1 MKLVDA
7 SISKPVTT
15 AMVVVAVLVFGV
27 IGVSRMQVDFY
38 PDVTFPM
45 VVVATIYPGAGPLEV
60 ESEVTDPM
68 EEGLGTIAGLTDIT
82 SRSSENVSAI
92 TMQFDWGT
100 NLDAAASDIRDRLDM
115 AQASLPADVQ
125 KPFVFKFDPSMMPVL
140 NLGLAGDIDAAELAD
155 IAEEITQRLQRVPG
169 VAAVNSGGQ
178 VIRQVQVELD
188 LREFALSGVT
198 SEQLAMALKAQNL
211 NFPVGSISTE
221 QQRYLIRLVGEYG
234 DLDQLRNTA
243 VGARRDGTPVLVRQI
258 ATVNWAPE
266 ERDALVRMDGR
277 EAIYMWVQRRPDANT
292 IKVSDGLK
300 REVEKIKKGLPASV
314 DFKVFWDSAQPVRN
328 SVNSV
333 TTNLLL
339 GGILAAMV
347 LFLFLRR
354 FRATMFVAF
363 AIPFSVFF
371 ALFGMFLAGFT
382 LNILSMAG
390 LAIAVGMV
398 VDNGVVVFENIYR
411 RRELGEEAFKAASE
425 GASTV
430 AMAITASTLTTIAVF
445 VPLLMLRGLLQLF
458 FKELAYAIIFAL
470 LASLGIALTLI
481 PMLASRFLPKVKV
494 RFQKGDS
501 ECARPLTEPG
511 KGFMGWSERFY
522 NNLESGYGRLIG
534 WAVGHR
540 RLVVIITVVVL
551 LASLGLIPIIG
562 TEFLPRQFSDYT
574 EIYAEM
580 PVGTSLEKTNEGT
593 ARIEQYVVEK
603 WGGELKAVLVQVGGG
618 SNVFQAIF
626 GGARA
631 STAEIDM
638 VLKPESKRT
647 TTEIEQDVRKFAQT
661 VPGMRVRVGTQTGM
675 STVMGGGAAL
685 QVEIVGHDLAAADT
699 LTRQVVAAIETLPGV
714 VDVKASREQGDPEVQ
729 LVIDRERA
737 SLYGLSPYQVGSALR
752 TQFDGT
758 VATQY
763 RLAGKEYDVL
773 LRLKP
778 AQRKAISDILNTA
791 VNGPMGSVLLKNVVR
806 QRTGTSPLTIEHKN
820 TERIVKVEANVVGQ
834 AAGRVGARAK
844 QAVARI
850 VPPPGFTIRV
860 AGSFEEMMET
870 FRDLGFAMLIA
881 ILLVFMVMASQFESL
896 RDPFII
902 LFTIPFA
909 LVGVLWALAATG
921 TTLSIVSGLGVL
933 VLIGIVVNNGI
944 VYIDFVNQL
953 RRNEGMALEEAVKEA
968 GRVRL
973 RPILMTS
980 LTTIFGLIP
989 LALQLGEG
997 SEFWS
1002 PLGRAMIGGMMVS
1015 TFLPLV
1021 FIPVLYVIFETR
1033 SERARQ
1039 RRAASAAAR
1048 TPGQ

>member
-15 AMVVVAVLVFGV
+15 AMVVVAILVFGV

-140 NLGLAGDIDAAELAD
+140 NLGLAGDIDEAELAE
-155 IAEEITQRLQRVPG
+155 IADEITQRLQRVPG
-169 VAAVNSGGQ
+169 VAAVNAGGQ
-178 VIRQVQVELD
+178 VVRQVQVELD

-211 NFPVGSISTE
+211 NFPVGSISTQE
-221 QQRYLIRLVGEYG
+221 QRYLIRLVGEYG

-277 EAIYMWVQRRPDANT
+277 EAIYMWIQRRPDANT
-292 IKVSDGLK
+292 IQVSDALI
-300 REVEKIKKGLPASV
+300 REVEKIKKGLPAAV
-314 DFKVFWDSAQPVRN
+314 DFKVFWDSAKPVRD
-328 SVNSV
+328 SVSSV
-333 TTNLLL
+333 AMNLLL
-339 GGILAAMV
+339 GGILAIMV

-363 AIPFSVFF
+363 AIPFSTFF
-371 ALFGMFLAGFT
+371 ALFGMYLAGFT

-398 VDNGVVVFENIYR
+398 VDNGIVVFENIFR

-425 GASTV
+425 GTSTV

-445 VPLLMLRGLLQLF
+445 VPLLMLRGILQIF
-458 FKELAYAIIFAL
+458 FKELAFAIIFAL

-481 PMLASRFLPKVKV
+481 PMLAARYLKVPKPGT
-494 RFQKGDS
+494 QEKGL
-501 ECARPLTEPG
+501 R
-511 KGFMGWSERFY
+511 GWSERFY
-522 NNLESGYGRLIG
+522 CSIETGYSRLIG
-534 WAVGHR
+534 WSIGHR

-551 LASLGLIPIIG
+551 LASLGLIPLIG

-631 STAEIDM
+631 STAEIDLVM
-638 VLKPESKRT
+638 KPGSKRT
-647 TTEIEQDVRKFAQT
+647 VTEVEQDVRKFAQT
-661 VPGMRVRVGTQTGM
+661 IPGMKVRTGGQMGM
-675 STVMGGGAAL
+675 SSMMGGGAAL

-699 LTRQVVAAIETLPGV
+699 LTRQVIAAVETLPGV
-714 VDVKASREQGDPEVQ
+714 VDVKASREQGDPEIQ

-737 SLYGLSPYQVGSALR
+737 ALYGLSPYQVGSALR

-763 RLAGKEYDVL
+763 RLRGKEYDVL

-778 AQRKAISDILNTA
+778 AQRSGISDILNTA

-806 QRTGTSPLTIEHKN
+806 QQTGTSPLTIEHKN

-834 AAGRVGARAK
+834 ASGRVGQMAKRAL
-844 QAVARI
+844 AGI
-850 VPPPGFTIRV
+850 TPPPGFTVNV
-860 AGSFEEMMET
+860 AGSYEEMMKS
-870 FRDLGFAMLIA
+870 FRDLGFALLIA
-881 ILLVFMVMASQFESL
+881 VLLVFMVMASQFESF

-909 LVGVLWALAATG
+909 LIGVLWALAATG

-933 VLIGIVVNNGI
+933 VLVGVVVNNGI

-953 RRNEGMALEEAVKEA
+953 RRGQGMALEEAVKEA

-1021 FIPVLYVIFETR
+1021 FIPVLYVIFENR
-1033 SERARQ
+1033 SERARL
-1039 RRAASAAAR
+1039 RRAASAASRAS
-1048 TPGQ
+1048 GQ

>member
-1 MKLVDA
+1 
-7 SISKPVTT
+7 
-15 AMVVVAVLVFGV
+15 
-27 IGVSRMQVDFY
+27 
-38 PDVTFPM
+38 
-45 VVVATIYPGAGPLEV
+45 
-60 ESEVTDPM
+60 
-68 EEGLGTIAGLTDIT
+68 
-82 SRSSENVSAI
+82 
-92 TMQFDWGT
+92 
-100 NLDAAASDIRDRLDM
+100 
-115 AQASLPADVQ
+115 
-125 KPFVFKFDPSMMPVL
+125 
-140 NLGLAGDIDAAELAD
+140 
-155 IAEEITQRLQRVPG
+155 
-169 VAAVNSGGQ
+169 
-178 VIRQVQVELD
+178 
-188 LREFALSGVT
+188 
-198 SEQLAMALKAQNL
+198 MALKAQNL

-221 QQRYLIRLVGEYG
+221 EQRYLIRLVGEYG
-234 DLDQLRNTA
+234 DLDQLRNTV

-277 EAIYMWVQRRPDANT
+277 EAIYMWIQRRPDANT
-292 IKVSDGLK
+292 IKVSDALK
-300 REVEKIKKGLPASV
+300 REVEKIKKGLPAAV

-328 SVNSV
+328 SVSSV
-333 TTNLLL
+333 SMNLLI
-339 GGILAAMV
+339 GGILAVMI

-363 AIPFSVFF
+363 AIPFSTFF
-371 ALFGMFLAGFT
+371 ALFAMYLSGFT

-398 VDNGVVVFENIYR
+398 VDNGIVVFENIFR

-425 GASTV
+425 GTSTV

-445 VPLLMLRGLLQLF
+445 VPLLMLRGILQIF
-458 FKELAYAIIFAL
+458 FKELAFAIIFAL

-481 PMLASRFLPKVKV
+481 PMLAARYLKVPKPGT
-494 RFQKGDS
+494 QEKGL
-501 ECARPLTEPG
+501 R
-511 KGFMGWSERFY
+511 GWSERFY
-522 NNLESGYGRLIG
+522 CSIETGYSRLIG
-534 WAVGHR
+534 WSIGHR

-551 LASLGLIPIIG
+551 LASLGLIPLIG

-593 ARIEQYVVEK
+593 ARIELYVVEK

-631 STAEIDM
+631 STAEIDLVM
-638 VLKPESKRT
+638 KPGSKRT
-647 TTEIEQDVRKFAQT
+647 VTEVEQDVRKFAQT
-661 VPGMRVRVGTQTGM
+661 IPGMKVRAGGQMGM
-675 STVMGGGAAL
+675 SSMMGGGAAL

-699 LTRQVVAAIETLPGV
+699 LTRRVIAAIETLPGV
-714 VDVKASREQGDPEVQ
+714 VDVKASREQGDPEIQ

-737 SLYGLSPYQVGSALR
+737 ALYGLSPYQVGSALR

-763 RLAGKEYDVL
+763 RLRGKEYDVL

-778 AQRKAISDILNTA
+778 GQRSGISDILNTA

-806 QRTGTSPLTIEHKN
+806 QQTGTSPLTIEHKN

-834 AAGRVGARAK
+834 ASGRVGQMAKRAL
-844 QAVARI
+844 AGI
-850 VPPPGFTIRV
+850 TPPPGFTVNV
-860 AGSFEEMMET
+860 AGSYEEMMKS
-870 FRDLGFAMLIA
+870 FRDLGFALLIA
-881 ILLVFMVMASQFESL
+881 VLLVFMVMASQFESF

-909 LVGVLWALAATG
+909 LIGVLWALAATG

-933 VLIGIVVNNGI
+933 VLVGVVVNNGI

-953 RRNEGMALEEAVKEA
+953 RRGQGMALEEAVKEA

-1021 FIPVLYVIFETR
+1021 FIPVLYVIFENR

-1039 RRAASAAAR
+1039 RRATSEASRAS
-1048 TPGQ
+1048 GQ